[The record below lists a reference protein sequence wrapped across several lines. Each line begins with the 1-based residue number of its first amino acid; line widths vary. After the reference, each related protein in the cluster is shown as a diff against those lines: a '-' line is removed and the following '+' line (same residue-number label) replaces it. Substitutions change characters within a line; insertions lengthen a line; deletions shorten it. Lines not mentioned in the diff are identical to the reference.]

1 MAKKD
6 FMSELAKEVDAKK
19 HGGRTEAENTEP
31 FMQPA
36 RPAARETAPKPAQ
49 MNKKAE
55 VDEAASL
62 PREIKDENP
71 DSFQEETRILVE
83 KPRRKIKKSLL
94 ITIISLFVVLCGLL
108 IYFIFIPKI
117 VMPDFVNGTEYDH
130 TLTGV
135 SNWARQ
141 YKMSSSAIA
150 QSDPEY
156 SDTVAK
162 GMILRQSVPAGKR
175 IKPDTPITFT
185 LSDGPD
191 PTIPVSLPDISSMT
205 MEELDSW
212 AKENHLLK
220 YKATTQYS
228 DTVADGKVIRYEVK
242 GDESGF
248 TRGSTLNVFISKGK
262 APATQVTVESF
273 VKKPFTDASAW
284 ASQKKVIAEKV
295 EVHSATVE
303 AGTVI
308 SQSIAA
314 GQTMDQGA
322 TITFTVSKGKG
333 LVIPKL
339 IGFTAEQME
348 LWKASKD
355 VSSVVTIVSRKVF
368 NEAPAGS
375 IIDQSIQPGTTV
387 DSGTVLE
394 VTESLYLPILQTS
407 TTEWIGR
414 NYLELKAWVD
424 KQNSQGARIQAG
436 EYGDFAKRE
445 YSQDIPKDGIIEI
458 ACSFGTSS
466 AGNGCERPLT
476 LDGRI
481 AYRVSLGPDP
491 SLPTPT
497 PTPTPVPTPTAP
509 PR

>member
-6 FMSELAKEVDAKK
+6 FMSELAKEVHAKK
-19 HGGRTEAENTEP
+19 QGDLAETEP
-31 FMQPA
+31 TVHHQPVEDA
-36 RPAARETAPKPAQ
+36 VLDS
-49 MNKKAE
+49 
-55 VDEAASL
+55 VDTIKSESGTSST
-62 PREIKDENP
+62 EIRNENP
-71 DSFQEETRILVE
+71 DSFREEKRVLIE
-83 KPRRKIKKSLL
+83 KPKRKIKKSLL
-94 ITIISLFVVLCGLL
+94 ITSISLGIIAISLF
-108 IYFIFIPKI
+108 IYFVFVPKI
-117 VMPDFVNGTEYDH
+117 IMPDFVNGTEYDH

-191 PTIPVSLPDISSMT
+191 PSIRVSLPDIQSMT
-205 MEELDSW
+205 KDELDAW

-228 DTVADGKVIRYEVK
+228 DTIADGKVIRYEVK
-242 GDESGF
+242 GDESSF
-248 TRGSTLNVFISKGK
+248 TRGTALNIFISKGK

-273 VKKPFTDASAW
+273 VKKPFTEANAW

-295 EVHSATVE
+295 EVNSATVE

-333 LVIPKL
+333 LVIPNL
-339 IGFTAEQME
+339 VGFSAEQLE
-348 LWKASKD
+348 AWKANKD
-355 VSSVVTIVSRKVF
+355 VSSVVTIISRKVF
-368 NEAPAGS
+368 NEAPAGNV
-375 IIDQSIQPGTTV
+375 IAQSIKPGTTV

-407 TTEWIGR
+407 TTEWIGK

-436 EYGDFAKRE
+436 EYGDFAKRQ
-445 YSQDIPKDGIIEI
+445 YSPDVPKDGIIEI

-476 LDGRI
+476 LDARI

-497 PTPTPVPTPTAP
+497 PSPTPTPTPTPT